1 MGSAPLGWCDLG
13 RVPYGEAWDL
23 QVRLVAARRQ
33 GLVGDLLLLLEHP
46 PVYTLGRAGRAY
58 NIRVPVDWLR
68 RQGAEVFEVDRG
80 GDITFHG
87 PGQLVGYPILDLTGW
102 GRDLH
107 RYLRNLEE
115 VLIRALAAFGVTAC
129 RKAGYTGVWVRDRKI
144 AAIGVKLNSG
154 WITSHGFALNVATDL
169 RWFGYIIPCGIRD
182 YGVTS
187 LSAELGRQIP
197 REAAVRPVVDAFGE
211 VFGRVPV
218 RLEPGQLAS
227 LLADPAL
234 VAGGPT
240 RPVGR

>member
-1 MGSAPLGWCDLG
+1 MGSLSFGWCHLG
-13 RVPYGEAWDL
+13 TVPYREAWDL
-23 QVRLVAARRQ
+23 QARLVAARRQ
-33 GLVGDLLLLLEHP
+33 GLVGDLLVLLEHP
-46 PVYTLGRAGRAY
+46 PVYTLGRGGRAD
-58 NIRVPVDWLR
+58 NILVPLDWLR

-115 VLIRALAAFGVTAC
+115 VLIRALAAFGVAAG

-169 RWFGYIIPCGIRD
+169 RWFEYIIPCGIRD

-187 LSAELGRQIP
+187 LSAELGREIP
-197 REAAVRPVVDAFGE
+197 WETALGPVVDAFGT
-211 VFGRVPV
+211 VFGRMPV
-218 RLEPGQLAS
+218 RVDPQSLVDLAG
-227 LLADPAL
+227 LPAS
-234 VAGGPT
+234 AGG
-240 RPVGR
+240 